1 MRRSTGDDEKGPS
14 DGKAGPSDGKLA
26 VSNGSWGALQQG
38 AAMGANSVIGLL
50 LVVALPVEQFGA
62 YSYATALSAVGVAV
76 MSGGLASL
84 GVKMLLDPSREARAT
99 MTGLLVVREVL
110 ALVSVGLIALIGL
123 TSSDDISAAAALLAA
138 SSLVAR
144 AFDAPELWYR
154 AAMRTKVVAWRRL
167 SVTIVFFAGRLV
179 SIFFF
184 QDLWIFIALFIA
196 EAVVSSGAIFVKFLA
211 DRSAPGFGRVSP
223 RASLGLVRESWPLL
237 ISGIANQ
244 ANLRSDV
251 IVIQAV
257 LGASAVGVYSAAAR
271 MSELAFFIPVV
282 FMNAT
287 LPLLLKTRRV
297 EGSGSAAYRSAL
309 QRSYDGAF
317 WLGVVVAVGA
327 ALAGTFVIRTFFS
340 QTYGPSVPILWILV
354 IACPFVFM
362 AAVYS
367 KWIIAEG
374 ILWASVVRHTVGAM
388 ANIGLNLA
396 LLPIIGIQA
405 AAISTVSSYIV
416 ASYLSCFLGRRS
428 RQAGVQMTI
437 AMVAPARYLL
447 LWARARRSEHP

>member
-1 MRRSTGDDEKGPS
+1 MKRRGTPADGPS
-14 DGKAGPSDGKLA
+14 EGRLA
-26 VSNGSWGALQQG
+26 VNNGSWGALQQG

-50 LVVALPVEQFGA
+50 LVVALPVDQFGA

-84 GVKMLLDPSREARAT
+84 GVKMLLDPARVDRTT

-110 ALVSVGLIALIGL
+110 ALVSVGLIVLIGL
-123 TSSDDISAAAALLAA
+123 TSTDDVSAAAALLAA
-138 SSLVAR
+138 SSLIAR

-154 AAMRTKVVAWRRL
+154 AQMQTKVIAWRRL
-167 SVTIVFFAGRLV
+167 VVTVLFFGARLV
-179 SIFFF
+179 AIFFF
-184 QDLWIFIALFIA
+184 QDLWLFLILFVA
-196 EAVVSSGAIFVKFLA
+196 EAVVSSGAIFVKYLA
-211 DRSAPGFGRVSP
+211 DRSAPGFGRVSV
-223 RASLGLVRESWPLL
+223 SSSMGLVRESWPLL

-297 EGSGSAAYRSAL
+297 EGADSQAYRSAL
-309 QRSYDGAF
+309 QKSYDGAF
-317 WLGVVVAVGA
+317 WLGVVVAA
-327 ALAGTFVIRTFFS
+327 AAGGVGTFVITTFFRDA
-340 QTYGPSVPILWILV
+340 YAPSVGILWILV

-374 ILWASVVRHTVGAM
+374 ILWASVVRHSMGAV

-396 LLPIIGIQA
+396 LLPVIGIRA
-405 AAISTVSSYIV
+405 AAISTVTSYIV

-428 RQAGVQMTI
+428 RLAGIQMTLAI
-437 AMVAPARYLL
+437 VAPARYLIDL
-447 LWARARRSEHP
+447 TRQGRSPRR

>member
-1 MRRSTGDDEKGPS
+1 MMRDPDDDK
-14 DGKAGPSDGKLA
+14 KGPSDGKLA
-26 VSNGSWGALQQG
+26 ISNGSWGALQQG

-84 GVKMLLDPSREARAT
+84 GVKMLLDPTREARAT

-110 ALVSVGLIALIGL
+110 ALISVGLIALIGL

-154 AAMRTKVVAWRRL
+154 AAMKTKAVAWRRL
-167 SVTIVFFAGRLV
+167 TVTVLFFMARLV
-179 SIFFF
+179 AIFYF
-184 QDLWIFIALFIA
+184 QNLWIFIALFVA
-196 EAVVSSGAIFVKFLA
+196 EAVLSSGAIFIKFLT
-211 DRSAPGFGRVSP
+211 DKSAAGFGRVSA
-223 RASLGLVRESWPLL
+223 RDSLGLLKESWPLL

-297 EGSGSAAYRSAL
+297 EGANSSAYRSAL

-317 WLGVVVAVGA
+317 WLGVVVAVA
-327 ALAGTFVIRTFFS
+327 AATAGTFVIRTFFS
-340 QTYGPSVPILWILV
+340 DVYGPSVPILWILV

-374 ILWASVVRHTVGAM
+374 ILWASVVRHTVGAV
-388 ANIGLNLA
+388 ANISLNLA

-428 RQAGVQMTI
+428 RLAGLQMTLAMI
-437 AMVAPARYLL
+437 APVRYTMAWLHD
-447 LWARARRSEHP
+447 RRP